1 MVSKP
6 TTLPKW
12 AENDV
17 VDAISGQNNVLEPPP
32 EKQLSGWLR
41 LEFPPRNWF
50 NWLGR
55 YTYRWL
61 NWLKQQEEQAVIT
74 DGTGS
79 GLFPTDE
86 ALITLHAVDSTA
98 PANYIYAVG
107 YKATGATPVTNLTV
121 VSNNVLTLGAG
132 TITGDQA
139 ISGGTAGDI
148 IVWGQT
154 KIIP

>member
-6 TTLPKW
+6 STLPKW
-12 AENDV
+12 AETDV
-17 VDAISGQNNVLEPPP
+17 VDGVSGENNVIEPPL
-32 EKQLSGWLR
+32 EKQDVGWQR

-61 NWLKQQEEQAVIT
+61 LWLKQQEEQAVIT
-74 DGTGS
+74 DGAGV

-86 ALITLHAVDSTA
+86 ALITLHAVDIVT
-98 PANYIYAVG
+98 PANYIVAMG
-107 YKATGATPVTNLTV
+107 FKTAATNPALTV
-121 VSNNVLTLGAG
+121 TSSNVLTLGAG
-132 TITGDQA
+132 STTGNQA
-139 ISGGTAGDI
+139 ISGGTAGNI